1 MKKLLV
7 IDDDENIVD
16 IIKAYFED
24 NDYQVLTACD
34 AKEGER
40 RLAQKPDIILLDIM
54 MPGMNGIEF
63 CRIVR
68 DSLLCPIVF
77 LSAKTD
83 ETNKLLGL
91 TSGGDDYI
99 TKPFSV
105 VELHARVEAHLRR
118 ESRPKDRNQRIFF
131 DSLWMDY
138 SRCECGVG
146 DQRIDLTKKEY
157 AIVELLTLN
166 AGMVFSQDRVY
177 ESVWGYDAEG
187 DARTAVTEHIKRI
200 RKKLGVFGME
210 SKVATVWGIGYKWEK

>member
-7 IDDDENIVD
+7 IDDDDNIAD
-16 IIKAYFED
+16 IIKVYFED
-24 NDYQVLTACD
+24 NDYQVFSACN
-34 AKEGER
+34 AKDGER
-40 RLAQKPDIILLDIM
+40 KLAQMPDIILLDIM

-99 TKPFSV
+99 TKPFSI

-118 ESRPKDRNQRIFF
+118 ENRPKERNKRIFF
-131 DSLWMDY
+131 GLLWMDY
-138 SRCECGVG
+138 GAHECGVG
-146 DQRIDLTKKEY
+146 DSRIDFTKKEY
-157 AIVELLTLN
+157 AILELLTLN
-166 AGMVFSQDRVY
+166 VGMVFSQDRIY
-177 ESVWGYDAEG
+177 ENVWGYDAEG
-187 DARTAVTEHIKRI
+187 DASTAVTEHVKRI
-200 RKKLGVFGME
+200 RKKLGMFGMD
-210 SKVATVWGIGYKWEK
+210 SNVATVWGIGYKWKK